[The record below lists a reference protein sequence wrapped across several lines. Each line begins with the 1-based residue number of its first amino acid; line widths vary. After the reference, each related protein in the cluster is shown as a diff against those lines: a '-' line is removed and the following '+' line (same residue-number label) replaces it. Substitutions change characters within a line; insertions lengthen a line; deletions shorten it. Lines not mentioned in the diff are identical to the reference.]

1 MEPTSEITRL
11 RESIRLEYEAA
22 QRALHSLASGTAKH
36 EFISKRMGNMQKS
49 HEQLKTIVG
58 EQEATRLVVETIEAV
73 QNVSVKQS
81 EARQ

>member
-1 MEPTSEITRL
+1 
-11 RESIRLEYEAA
+11 
-22 QRALHSLASGTAKH
+22 
-36 EFISKRMGNMQKS
+36 MGNMQKS